1 MGSACSVGWWLML
14 VCSERRVL
22 LAGCWFVLR
31 EKYCWL
37 VADKP
42 SEQGGPLF
50 AKLIV
55 VRILCWRI
63 IHAKI
68 LTLGSVFAV
77 QI

>member
-1 MGSACSVGWWLML
+1 VTGQVENHGARRQQEDQETVCSVGWWL

-42 SEQGGPLF
+42 SDQGEN
-50 AKLIV
+50 
-55 VRILCWRI
+55 
-63 IHAKI
+63 
-68 LTLGSVFAV
+68 
-77 QI
+77 